1 MMVDTKESKVM
12 DIKINDIQTSSSV
25 QQVKN
30 TESTDSSFKFTLIS
44 NIEEKDLKKAWQY
57 DGTDY

>member
-1 MMVDTKESKVM
+1 M

-44 NIEEKDLKKAWQY
+44 NIEEKDLQEKLGKY